1 MLHLL
6 IKPFQ
11 DNDEEGSADSDD
23 ACTIMPPAA
32 VCEPLRFDLASV
44 CTAPKSKQVSTYKA
58 PFKKNVGDDDIAGL
72 PEKSKKKRKNEIPSF
87 GKQLGNTLRRSKQKK
102 SIFSTFSGNKEAS
115 ASASA
120 SLPSLSQA
128 SASAEPLPSHLA
140 SQATCQ
146 AKPPGKP
153 PAKPPAKPPGTSTPA
168 QASTFSSKRMLD
180 DFQAV
185 VSAFAMKLFK
195 IEVIRTTLQKHQQER
210 DEMLLKFTQD
220 ANIRLEKKVSYCFR
234 IKKILV
240 DICFCFETVV
250 IKIISTEGAP

>member
-72 PEKSKKKRKNEIPSF
+72 PEKSQKKRRNEIPSF

-146 AKPPGKP
+146 AKPPGKS
-153 PAKPPAKPPGTSTPA
+153 PAKPPGTSTPA
-168 QASTFSSKRMLD
+168 KASTFSSKRMLD

>member
-72 PEKSKKKRKNEIPSF
+72 PEKSQKKRRNEIPSF

-115 ASASA
+115 APASA

-146 AKPPGKP
+146 AKPPG
-153 PAKPPAKPPGTSTPA
+153 KPPAKPPGTSTPA

>member
-72 PEKSKKKRKNEIPSF
+72 PEKSQKKRRNEIPSF

-102 SIFSTFSGNKEAS
+102 SIFSTFSGLWKVNFS
-115 ASASA
+115 VS
-120 SLPSLSQA
+120 
-128 SASAEPLPSHLA
+128 EPNSFLHSCLY
-140 SQATCQ
+140 
-146 AKPPGKP
+146 
-153 PAKPPAKPPGTSTPA
+153 
-168 QASTFSSKRMLD
+168 
-180 DFQAV
+180 
-185 VSAFAMKLFK
+185 
-195 IEVIRTTLQKHQQER
+195 I
-210 DEMLLKFTQD
+210 
-220 ANIRLEKKVSYCFR
+220 Y
-234 IKKILV
+234 
-240 DICFCFETVV
+240 
-250 IKIISTEGAP
+250 

>member
-58 PFKKNVGDDDIAGL
+58 PFKKNVGDDDIAGS
-72 PEKSKKKRKNEIPSF
+72 PEKSQKKRRNEIPSF

-140 SQATCQ
+140 SQATWQTTWQATCQ
-146 AKPPGKP
+146 ATWQAPCQ
-153 PAKPPAKPPGTSTPA
+153 ATCQATWHQHTST
-168 QASTFSSKRMLD
+168 SFYI
-180 DFQAV
+180 F
-185 VSAFAMKLFK
+185 
-195 IEVIRTTLQKHQQER
+195 
-210 DEMLLKFTQD
+210 LKAD
-220 ANIRLEKKVSYCFR
+220 A
-234 IKKILV
+234 
-240 DICFCFETVV
+240 
-250 IKIISTEGAP
+250 G

>member
-72 PEKSKKKRKNEIPSF
+72 PEKSQKKRRNEIPSF

-140 SQATCQ
+140 SHLPSHLANPLPSHLPSHL
-146 AKPPGKP
+146 A
-153 PAKPPAKPPGTSTPA
+153 PAHQHKLLHFPQSGCWMTSR
-168 QASTFSSKRMLD
+168 QW
-180 DFQAV
+180 
-185 VSAFAMKLFK
+185 
-195 IEVIRTTLQKHQQER
+195 
-210 DEMLLKFTQD
+210 
-220 ANIRLEKKVSYCFR
+220 
-234 IKKILV
+234 
-240 DICFCFETVV
+240 
-250 IKIISTEGAP
+250 

>member
-72 PEKSKKKRKNEIPSF
+72 PEKSQKKRRNEIPSF

-120 SLPSLSQA
+120 SASLPSLSQA

-140 SQATCQ
+140 SHLPSHLASPLPSHLPSHL
-146 AKPPGKP
+146 A
-153 PAKPPAKPPGTSTPA
+153 PAH
-168 QASTFSSKRMLD
+168 QH
-180 DFQAV
+180 
-185 VSAFAMKLFK
+185 KLLHFP
-195 IEVIRTTLQKHQQER
+195 Q
-210 DEMLLKFTQD
+210 
-220 ANIRLEKKVSYCFR
+220 S
-234 IKKILV
+234 
-240 DICFCFETVV
+240 
-250 IKIISTEGAP
+250 

>member
-58 PFKKNVGDDDIAGL
+58 PFKKNVGDDNIAGS
-72 PEKSKKKRKNEIPSF
+72 PEKSQKKRRNEIPSF

-102 SIFSTFSGNKEAS
+102 SIFSTFSGNKE

-220 ANIRLEKKVSYCFR
+220 ANIRLEKRS
-234 IKKILV
+234 
-240 DICFCFETVV
+240 V
-250 IKIISTEGAP
+250 IVLG